1 MLQKIQMEEQ
11 FNCLVRDTGRQFSQR
26 FQHQVEPSEFHT

>member
-11 FNCLVRDTGRQFSQR
+11 FICLVRDTGRQFSQL